1 MNKNLGVW
9 ASYSVKQLF
18 EKDLYSRLR
27 NFVLGIKM
35 EPREVA
41 EIVIDRVVDYCRNN
55 SGDPVLECLEYHSP
69 DELSTFIDAYLT
81 EEEDNEL
88 QKEIDKSEKFWDEVK
103 KEYEKLW
110 EQARDLELGNY
121 INDTIN
127 YLADTLSMLYENI
140 IQNDEL
146 SDSYKFRRLKAYGEV
161 LEKFGDAIN
170 RALQQRKPLS
180 DSDLDYWYRKIGDIA
195 FGVKNYNYYDEID
208 EYLYYYDNMS
218 NDKKLETLSY
228 LLDEVGNVLY
238 DIEHKLSELGALTNE
253 S

>member
-1 MNKNLGVW
+1 
-9 ASYSVKQLF
+9 
-18 EKDLYSRLR
+18 
-27 NFVLGIKM
+27 M

-69 DELSTFIDAYLT
+69 SDLSTFIDMYLT

-88 QKEIDKSEKFWDEVK
+88 QKEIDKSEEFWDEVE
-103 KEYEKLW
+103 KEYDKLW
-110 EQARDLELGNY
+110 DQAKDLELGNY
-121 INDTIN
+121 IDDVRN
-127 YLADTLSMLYENI
+127 YLDDTLSMLYENI

-146 SDSYKFRRLKAYGEV
+146 SDACKARRLKAYAEV
-161 LEKFGDAIN
+161 LEKFGDEIN
-170 RALQQRKPLS
+170 RELRQGKPLS
-180 DSDLDYWYRKIGDIA
+180 GWDLELWYKKIGDIA

-208 EYLYYYDNMS
+208 EYLYYYDMMS
-218 NDKKLETLSY
+218 KDKKLEILSI

-238 DIEHKLSELGALTNE
+238 DIDQKLLELEGLTNNN

>member
-1 MNKNLGVW
+1 
-9 ASYSVKQLF
+9 
-18 EKDLYSRLR
+18 
-27 NFVLGIKM
+27 M

-41 EIVIDRVVDYCRNN
+41 EIIIDRVVDYCQNN

-81 EEEDNEL
+81 EEEDKEL
-88 QKEIDKSEKFWDEVK
+88 QQEIDKSEKFWDEVK

-110 EQARDLELGNY
+110 EQAKDLELGNY
-121 INDTIN
+121 INDTGD

-140 IQNDEL
+140 IQNYEL
-146 SDSYKFRRLKAYGEV
+146 SDTCKARRLKAYAEV
-161 LEKFGDAIN
+161 LDKFGDAIKH
-170 RALQQRKPLS
+170 ALQERKPLS
-180 DSDLDYWYRKIGDIA
+180 ESDLDYWFRKIGDTA

-208 EYLYYYDNMS
+208 EYLYYYDMAS
-218 NDKKLETLSY
+218 KDKKLEILSI

-238 DIEHKLSELGALTNE
+238 DIDQKLLELEGLTNNN